1 MSDSGGKLYAPDG
14 VSVLSTTSGPIED
27 PVREILCNLLA
38 WLIGVEAPPSTA
50 KLNKTLEEATEIV
63 GLEYM
68 QRRFAGKINI
78 RPLTPEEA
86 ERAKAL
92 KAGRVSVFPGS
103 GRKR

>member
-1 MSDSGGKLYAPDG
+1 VSDGKLFAPDG
-14 VSVLSTTSGPIED
+14 VSVLSTSSGPIED

-68 QRRFAGKINI
+68 QRRFAGKMQI
-78 RPLTPEEA
+78 RNLTPEEV
-86 ERAKAL
+86 EQQKRAQ
-92 KAGRVSVFPGS
+92 AGRVSVFPGS